1 MSSDDRRELI
11 RLINEWNSS
20 RYDLFAI
27 SQPNDVCSKSI
38 IFYSRNHD
46 FLNVFFLL
54 NRTSSFMV

>member
-27 SQPNDVCSKSI
+27 SQPNEVYINKKISI
-38 IFYSRNHD
+38 
-46 FLNVFFLL
+46 
-54 NRTSSFMV
+54 

>member
-27 SQPNDVCSKSI
+27 SLPNEVSCCCWY
-38 IFYSRNHD
+38 FY
-46 FLNVFFLL
+46 FF
-54 NRTSSFMV
+54 